1 MQIPNGDRNRETLKG
16 ATMSSDSSEKSLS
29 RREFLNRAEMGVAGA
44 CLALSGMTNSTA
56 ASNKRPNIIFI
67 LQDDQR
73 YDAIGCLG
81 NPPWLKTPN
90 MDRLVHNGL
99 LFKNAFCA
107 NSLCAPSRSSFLTG
121 KYAHKTGVVDNF
133 KDFPAENIVFPLLLQ
148 KAGYET
154 AFIGKWHMG
163 QMNGPQPGFNKWVGF
178 VGQGV
183 YFDPVLNV
191 DGKDGKYT
199 GYLTDLLTDHA
210 VGFMKQRR
218 EKPFCLYLCHKAVHD
233 FRDPAPRH
241 AKLYANE
248 NYPLPPNARYDMEG
262 KPKCVRERS
271 DLMKGQVPFKTMDD
285 WQAYTR
291 KYYQC
296 LAAVDDSVGRIL
308 KTLDEMGERENTII
322 VLAGDN
328 GYFLGEHG
336 LWDKRFAYEPSM
348 RIPMAVYHPKMIKPG
363 TVRDEM
369 VLNVDL
375 APSMLDVA
383 DVPIPS
389 YMQGRSFKPLLE
401 GKKTPWREDFLYH
414 YHIEID
420 LSKMT
425 PQERADFDR
434 KWRSQGLDPSP
445 LLVPENLA
453 VRTKEWKYITYPGIK
468 ETDELYNLTSDPY
481 EMKNRISDPKCAD
494 VVRRMKT
501 RLTQLVEET
510 K

>member
-1 MQIPNGDRNRETLKG
+1 MNSDRI
-16 ATMSSDSSEKSLS
+16 EKPIS
-29 RREFLNRAEMGVAGA
+29 RREFLERAEMGVAGT
-44 CLALSGMTNSTA
+44 CVALSGISRA
-56 ASNKRPNIIFI
+56 IASPDTRPNIIFI

-90 MDRLVHNGL
+90 MDQLVKGGL
-99 LFKNAFCA
+99 LFRNAFCT

-121 KYAHKTGVVDNF
+121 KYDNKTGVIDNF
-133 KDFPAENIVFPLLLQ
+133 KDFPAENTVFPLLLQ

-178 VGQGV
+178 AGQGV
-183 YFDPVLNV
+183 YFNPVLNV
-191 DGKDGKYT
+191 DRKDSKYT
-199 GYLTDLLTDHA
+199 GYLTDLLTDYA
-210 VGFMKQRR
+210 VDFMKQKR

-233 FRDPAPRH
+233 FREPAPRY
-241 AKLYANE
+241 ANLYANE
-248 NYPLPPNARYDMEG
+248 KYPLPPNARYGMEG

-285 WQAYTR
+285 WQNYTR

-308 KTLDEMGERENTII
+308 KTLDALGERDNTII

-336 LWDKRFAYEPSM
+336 LWDKRFAYEPSI
-348 RIPMAVYHPKMIKPG
+348 RIPLVAYFPKIIKPG
-363 TVRDEM
+363 MVRDEL
-369 VLNVDL
+369 VLNVDF
-375 APSMLDVA
+375 APSMLDIA
-383 DVPIPS
+383 GLTIPS

-401 GKKTPWREDFLYH
+401 GRKVSWREDFLYH
-414 YHIEID
+414 YHVEID
-420 LSKMT
+420 ISKMT
-425 PQERADFDR
+425 AEERTAFDKR
-434 KWRSQGLDPSP
+434 WRGQGLDPSP

-453 VRTKEWKYITYPGIK
+453 VRTREWKYITYPNAN
-468 ETDELYNLTSDPY
+468 ETDELYNLVNDPH
-481 EMKNRISDPKCAD
+481 EMKNLISDLKYAD
-494 VVRRMKT
+494 VIKRMKARMA
-501 RLTQLVEET
+501 RLIEET